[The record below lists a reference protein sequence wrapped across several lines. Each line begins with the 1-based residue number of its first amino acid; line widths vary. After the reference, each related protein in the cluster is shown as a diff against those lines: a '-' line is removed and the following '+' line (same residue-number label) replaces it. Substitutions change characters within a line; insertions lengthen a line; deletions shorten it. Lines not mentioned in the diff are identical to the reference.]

1 MTTSPMPPPQRT
13 LIMGILN
20 LTPDSFSDGGRH
32 SSTETVLAQSERML
46 TEGADLIDI
55 GGESTRPGADPVSP
69 EEEQRRILPVLEEL
83 FLNRGLPVSLD
94 TRHAATARAALQL
107 AGDRASELIINDV
120 SGLLTDEQ
128 MPQVIVQAGCPIIIT
143 HNRGDA
149 QTMQSKTDYADVVS
163 EVIDELLQIRGWY
176 VDAGVEPEQIIL
188 DPGIGFAKT
197 HEQNWELIRNLG
209 RFTELEHDGVRHRML
224 FGASR
229 KGFLN
234 TLLTDAEGSPRPA
247 EERDTAT
254 AVLSG
259 QAAQHGAWAVRV
271 HAVRPNADAVAVAQA
286 IRAGF

>member
-1 MTTSPMPPPQRT
+1 MTTTPQPT

-32 SSTETVLAQSERML
+32 SSPEAAMAQAERML
-46 TEGADLIDI
+46 AEGADLIDI
-55 GGESTRPGADPVSP
+55 GGESTRPGAEPVAP

-83 FLNRGLPVSLD
+83 FVRRGIPVSLD

-107 AGDRASELIINDV
+107 AGERAPELIINDI

-128 MPQVIVQAGCPIIIT
+128 MPQVVAEAGCPIVIT
-143 HNRGDA
+143 HNRGDS
-149 QTMQSKTDYADVVS
+149 QTMQSKIDYSDVVG
-163 EVIDELLQIRGWY
+163 EVVDELLQIRQWY
-176 VDAGVEPEQIIL
+176 LQAGVAPEKIIL
-188 DPGIGFAKT
+188 DPGIGFAKS
-197 HEQNWELIRNLG
+197 HEQNWEVIRHLD
-209 RFTELEHDGVRHRML
+209 RFTQLEHAGIRHRVL

-234 TLLTDAEGSPRPA
+234 TLLTGAEGNPRPA
-247 EERDTAT
+247 EQRDTAT

-259 QAAQHGAWAVRV
+259 IAASHGAWAVRV
-271 HAVRPNADAVAVAQA
+271 HAVRPNADAVAVTQA

>member
-1 MTTSPMPPPQRT
+1 MTTTPQPT

-32 SSTETVLAQSERML
+32 SSPEAALAQAERML
-46 TEGADLIDI
+46 AEGADLIDI
-55 GGESTRPGADPVSP
+55 GGESTRPGAEPVAP

-83 FLNRGLPVSLD
+83 FVRRGIPVSLD

-107 AGDRASELIINDV
+107 AGERASELIINDV

-128 MPQVIVQAGCPIIIT
+128 MPQVVAEAGCPIVIT
-143 HNRGDA
+143 HNRGDS
-149 QTMQSKTDYADVVS
+149 QTMQSKIDYSDVVG
-163 EVIDELLQIRGWY
+163 EAVDELLQIRQWY
-176 VDAGVEPEQIIL
+176 LQAGVAPEKIIL
-188 DPGIGFAKT
+188 DPGIGFAKS
-197 HEQNWELIRNLG
+197 HEQNWEVIRHLD
-209 RFTELEHDGVRHRML
+209 RFTQLEHAGIRHRVL

-234 TLLTDAEGSPRPA
+234 TLLTDAEGNPRPA
-247 EERDTAT
+247 EQRDTAT

-259 QAAQHGAWAVRV
+259 IAASHDAWAVRV
-271 HAVRPNADAVAVAQA
+271 HAVRPNADAVAVTQA

>member
-1 MTTSPMPPPQRT
+1 MTTTPQPT

-32 SSTETVLAQSERML
+32 SSPEAALAQAERML
-46 TEGADLIDI
+46 AEGADLMDI
-55 GGESTRPGADPVSP
+55 GGESTRPGAEPVAP

-83 FLNRGLPVSLD
+83 FVHRRIPVSLD
-94 TRHAATARAALQL
+94 TRHASTARAALQL
-107 AGDRASELIINDV
+107 AGERAPELIINDI

-128 MPQVIVQAGCPIIIT
+128 MPQVVAEAGCPIIIT
-143 HNRGDA
+143 HNRGDS
-149 QTMQSKTDYADVVS
+149 QTMQSQTDYSDVVG
-163 EVIDELLQIRGWY
+163 EAVDELLQIRQWY
-176 VDAGVEPEQIIL
+176 LEAGVAPEKIIL

-197 HEQNWELIRNLG
+197 HEQNWEIIRHLG
-209 RFTELEHDGVRHRML
+209 RFTQLEHAGIRHRVL

-234 TLLTDAEGSPRPA
+234 TLLTDAEGNPRPA
-247 EERDTAT
+247 EQRDTAT

-259 QAAQHGAWAVRV
+259 IAASHGAWAVRV
-271 HAVRPNADAVAVAQA
+271 HAVRPNADAVAVTQA